1 MNPQVASAAIAAGSD
16 ILSNVYNGIL
26 SNSANAKS
34 KRAAASASIMQY
46 VLQNQLIDKQNEYN
60 KPINQMARLRE
71 AGLNPNL
78 VYGDGGATIAS
89 AGGSVGSNMADITPA
104 SGSFNILG
112 KMQTLKAM
120 EQQDA
125 NIEETE
131 ARTQAIDDNIR
142 LKEEELAFRRDF
154 EERRLNVLEKQLA
167 NQTGRYDVQN
177 AKTEAEK
184 HYLENKFDASNPRDW
199 IKLGMEAGSAVKN
212 AFIQPNLNII
222 HKSFKKYRYER

>member
-16 ILSNVYNGIL
+16 ILSNVYN

-89 AGGSVGSNMADITPA
+89 AGGSVGSNMADVTPA
-104 SGSFNILG
+104 SGSLNILG

-125 NIEETE
+125 SIKETE
-131 ARTQAIDDNIR
+131 ARTQAIDDNTK
-142 LKEEELAFRRDF
+142 LKEKELNWRKDY
-154 EERRLNVLEKQLA
+154 EERRLK
-167 NQTGRYDVQN
+167 VQ
-177 AKTEAEK
+177 EAMLQKGIAFDKVRMDKLYEEIQ
-184 HYLENKFDASNPRDW
+184 YLRNKFDWRNPNDVKKIPEILSN
-199 IKLGMEAGSAVKN
+199 LSSAFFGNEDIPQKW
-212 AFIQPNLNII
+212 
-222 HKSFKKYRYER
+222 

>member
-1 MNPQVASAAIAAGSD
+1 MPETAAAAAVAGGMDLA
-16 ILSNVYNGIL
+16 SNIYSGIL
-26 SNSANAKS
+26 ANSANAKS
-34 KRAAASASIMQY
+34 KRAAMAASIMQY
-46 VLQNQLIDKQNEYN
+46 QLQNQLIDKQNEYN

-104 SGSFNILG
+104 SGSLNVLG

-131 ARTQAIDDNIR
+131 ARTQAIDDNIK
-142 LKEEELAFRRDF
+142 LKEDELNWRKNY
-154 EERRLNVLEKQLA
+154 EERRLAIQQAMLDKGITIDKARMDKMEEEVK
-167 NQTGRYDVQN
+167 
-177 AKTEAEK
+177 
-184 HYLENKFDASNPRDW
+184 YLQNKFDWRNPND
-199 IKLGMEAGSAVKN
+199 IKKIPEILGQIVQAFEGS
-212 AFIQPNLNII
+212 
-222 HKSFKKYRYER
+222 